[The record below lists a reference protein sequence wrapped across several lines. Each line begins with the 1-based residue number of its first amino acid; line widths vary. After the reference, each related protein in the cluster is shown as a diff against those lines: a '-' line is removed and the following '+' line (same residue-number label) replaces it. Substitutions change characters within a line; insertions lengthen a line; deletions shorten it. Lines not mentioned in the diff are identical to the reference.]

1 MIGRACSAGRI
12 EGQVLARE
20 SRVESA
26 IQLPGNKPRVA
37 VMTVEP
43 ARG

>member
-1 MIGRACSAGRI
+1 MFGRACSAGGV
-12 EGQVLARE
+12 EGQVLARK
-20 SRVESA
+20 SLVESA
-26 IQLPGNKPRVA
+26 ERLPGTKPRTA